1 MLVGCVLGE
10 VVVVVVVVGDWPS
23 GFGLLPFVVFYF
35 FVFVGWFVVVLF
47 FVVRCCCSLSL
58 S

>member
-10 VVVVVVVVGDWPS
+10 VVVVVVVGDWPS